1 MALARGAGPQEDLT
15 AVDAAYLL
23 RRLFYAIVSLVV
35 LSLIIFACT
44 HLLPGDAA
52 STVLGENATPEALA
66 ALRERLGLNQPLPVQ
81 YIDWLAGVLRGDF
94 GVSTTLNQPALHL
107 IVPNFANSMAL
118 AAIALV
124 TAVLIAI
131 PLGVIAAVRRGRATD
146 AAILTG
152 SYIGISIPDFVVA
165 PVLIM
170 VFAGPPLQ
178 FLPSS
183 GYVPLEQSGLGWLSH
198 IVLPTSALTVVLIA
212 HLMRQT
218 RSGMLDVLASDYIRT
233 ARLKGLP
240 ERLVL
245 WRHALRNGLTTSL
258 SVLALDIGYLLG
270 SIVIVEEIFAYPG
283 LGRLIVYAVANRD
296 LPLVQG
302 AALMIGAVYVGA
314 NLLADWVHGLL
325 NPRVA
330 AHA

>member
-1 MALARGAGPQEDLT
+1 LPVSPAF
-15 AVDAAYLL
+15 LL
-23 RRLFYAIVSLVV
+23 RRLLSGS
-35 LSLIIFACT
+35 LSLAILSLLIFACT
-44 HLLPGDAA
+44 HVLPGDAA
-52 STVLGENATPEALA
+52 TAILGDNATPEALE
-66 ALRERLGLNQPLPVQ
+66 ALRIRLGLDRPLALQ
-81 YIDWLAGVLRGDF
+81 YVAWLASALRGDL
-94 GVSTTLNQPALHL
+94 GVSATLNQPVAEVIGLH
-107 IVPNFANSMAL
+107 FANSMTL
-118 AAIALV
+118 AAITLA
-124 TAVLIAI
+124 AAALIAI
-131 PLGVIAAVRRGRATD
+131 PLGIIAAVRRGQALD

-152 SYIGISIPDFVVA
+152 SYLGISIPDFVIA
-165 PVLIM
+165 PLLILA
-170 VFAGPPLQ
+170 FAGPPLLL
-178 FLPSS
+178 LPSS
-183 GYVPLEQSGLGWLSH
+183 GYVPLDESLLGWLAH
-198 IVLPTSALTVVLIA
+198 IVLPTVTLTLVLIA

-218 RSGMLDVLASDYIRT
+218 RSGMLDVLASDYVRT

-240 ERLVL
+240 ERVVL
-245 WRHALRNGLTTSL
+245 LRHVLRNGLTTSIT
-258 SVLALDIGYLLG
+258 VLALDFGYLMG

>member
-1 MALARGAGPQEDLT
+1 MALARGAGPQEDLI
-15 AVDAAYLL
+15 AVDTAYLL
-23 RRLFYAIVSLVV
+23 RRFSYGIISLII

-52 STVLGENATPEALA
+52 SAILGESATPEALA
-66 ALRERLGLNQPLPVQ
+66 ALRERLGLNRPLPVQ
-81 YIDWLAGVLRGDF
+81 YAAWLVGVLRGDF
-94 GVSTTLNQPALHL
+94 GVSTTLNQPVLQL
-107 IVPNFANSMAL
+107 IAPNFANSMGL
-118 AAIALV
+118 AAIAL
-124 TAVLIAI
+124 AAAALIAI

-152 SYIGISIPDFVVA
+152 SYIGISIPDFVLA
-165 PVLIM
+165 PVLIL
-170 VFAGPPLQ
+170 VLAGPPLQ
-178 FLPSS
+178 LLPSS
-183 GYVPLEQSGLGWLSH
+183 GYVPVSESALGWLSH
-198 IVLPTSALTVVLIA
+198 IVLPTTALTLVLIA

-245 WRHALRNGLTTSL
+245 WRHALRNGLTTSI

-283 LGRLIVYAVANRD
+283 LGRLTVYAVANRD

-302 AALMIGAVYVGA
+302 TTLVIGAVYVLA
-314 NLLADWVHGLL
+314 NLVADWVHGLL
-325 NPRVA
+325 NPRVG
-330 AHA
+330 HS

>member
-1 MALARGAGPQEDLT
+1 MALTRGAGPQEDLKAMDT
-15 AVDAAYLL
+15 AYLL
-23 RRLFYAIVSLVV
+23 RRSSYGIISLII

-52 STVLGENATPEALA
+52 STILGESATPEALA

-81 YIDWLAGVLRGDF
+81 YAAWLMGVLSGNF
-94 GVSTTLNQPALHL
+94 GVSTTFNQPVFQL
-107 IVPNFANSMAL
+107 IAPNFANSMGLATIAL
-118 AAIALV
+118 AVAA
-124 TAVLIAI
+124 LIAI
-131 PLGVIAAVRRGRATD
+131 PLGVVAAVRRGRATD

-170 VFAGPPLQ
+170 VLAGPPLQ
-178 FLPSS
+178 LLPSS
-183 GYVPLEQSGLGWLSH
+183 GYVPPSESAFGWLSH
-198 IVLPTSALTVVLIA
+198 IVLPTTALTLVLIA

-245 WRHALRNGLTTSL
+245 WRHALRNGLTTSI

-283 LGRLIVYAVANRD
+283 LGRLTVYAVANRD

-302 AALMIGAVYVGA
+302 TTLVIGAVYVLA
-314 NLLADWVHGLL
+314 NLVADWVHGLL
-325 NPRVA
+325 NPRVG
-330 AHA
+330 HL

>member
-1 MALARGAGPQEDLT
+1 MALTRGAGPQEDLT
-15 AVDAAYLL
+15 AVDAAFLL
-23 RRLFYAIVSLVV
+23 RRLFYGIVSLVV
-35 LSLIIFACT
+35 LSLIIFLCT

-52 STVLGENATPEALA
+52 STILGESATPEALA
-66 ALRERLGLNQPLPVQ
+66 ALRERLGLDRPLPAQ
-81 YIDWLAGVLRGDF
+81 YAAWLVGVLRGDF
-94 GVSTTLNQPALHL
+94 GISTTLNQPVLQL
-107 IVPNFANSMAL
+107 IAPNFANSMGL
-118 AAIALV
+118 AAIAL
-124 TAVLIAI
+124 AAAALIAI

-152 SYIGISIPDFVVA
+152 SYIGISIPDFVVG

-170 VFAGPPLQ
+170 VLAGPPLQ
-178 FLPSS
+178 LLPSS
-183 GYVPLEQSGLGWLSH
+183 GYVPLSESALGWLSH
-198 IVLPTSALTVVLIA
+198 IVLPMTALTAVLIA
-212 HLMRQT
+212 HVMRQT

-240 ERLVL
+240 EHLVL

-283 LGRLIVYAVANRD
+283 LGRLTVYAVANRD

-302 AALMIGAVYVGA
+302 TTLVIGTVYILA
-314 NLLADWVHGLL
+314 NLVADWAHGLL
-325 NPRVA
+325 NPRVG
-330 AHA
+330 HP